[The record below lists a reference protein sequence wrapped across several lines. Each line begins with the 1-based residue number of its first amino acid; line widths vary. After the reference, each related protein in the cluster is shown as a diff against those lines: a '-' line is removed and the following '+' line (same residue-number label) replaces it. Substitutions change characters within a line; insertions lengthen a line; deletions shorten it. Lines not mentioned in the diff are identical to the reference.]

1 VYCNGAGV
9 KMKGLW
15 EKGKR
20 VKWLEDLL
28 LLHEDQVGEGA
39 IKDCDAEEEDEE
51 DSD

>member
-15 EKGKR
+15 EMGKR

-28 LLHEDQVGEGA
+28 QEDQVGEAA
-39 IKDCDAEEEDEE
+39 IKDCDSVE
-51 DSD
+51 